1 MRAMTPP
8 PESQP
13 DNGPPSPRWPGA
25 LVWVLAA
32 LAMLSLQPVLD
43 LANLALLLV
52 LAAALAALW
61 LPPVLSMAACAVA
74 VLTMQDA
81 KRNGL
86 GDMNDMA
93 QLIVTRIRERAG
105 R

>member
-1 MRAMTPP
+1 
-8 PESQP
+8 
-13 DNGPPSPRWPGA
+13 
-25 LVWVLAA
+25 
-32 LAMLSLQPVLD
+32 
-43 LANLALLLV
+43 
-52 LAAALAALW
+52 
-61 LPPVLSMAACAVA
+61 
-74 VLTMQDA
+74 MQDA

>member
-1 MRAMTPP
+1 MPGWIDALNARAAG
-8 PESQP
+8 ES
-13 DNGPPSPRWPGA
+13 DAVSTGLAGIDDIVSGGFRPGE
-25 LVWVLAA
+25 LVVLAA
-32 LAMLSLQPVLD
+32 RPSMGKSA
-43 LANLALLLV
+43 LALGIARHV
-52 LAAALAALW
+52 AATR
-61 LPPVLSMAACAVA
+61 PVA